1 LKYEGGLPEYCHFTK
16 GFLLRKD
23 LACAYEI
30 QNIYGKDYLFMEWKN
45 GDYIYGGR
53 KPQYYVFAR
62 E

>member
-1 LKYEGGLPEYCHFTK
+1 LKYEKGFPEHCRFTK

-23 LACAYEI
+23 LACGYEI
-30 QNIYGKDYLFMEWKN
+30 KNIDGKDYLFMEWKN

-53 KPQYYVFAR
+53 KPQYYVFTR